1 MHDDDDDDDDNVD
14 EEEDG
19 KAVKQPNWKRNQ
31 QEIELRAA
39 SCVCAAWA
47 ALTVGLSQA
56 LPLTVECSM
65 ARMSVGI
72 NLKSN

>member
-1 MHDDDDDDDDNVD
+1 MHDDDDVVDVNVD

-31 QEIELRAA
+31 QEIELRTA

-47 ALTVGLSQA
+47 ALTVGLCLWLWYA
-56 LPLTVECSM
+56 AWPGCRWE
-65 ARMSVGI
+65 
-72 NLKSN
+72 